1 MAYSVMI
8 KKGEELVKLD
18 ISNLPTFERLSK
30 YKDSKTYSLEEI
42 DLCTSKYENIMHL
55 KKDLVDYFAL

>member
-30 YKDSKTYSLEEI
+30 
-42 DLCTSKYENIMHL
+42 
-55 KKDLVDYFAL
+55 

>member
-42 DLCTSKYENIMHL
+42 DLCLQSMRI
-55 KKDLVDYFAL
+55 